1 MDWMPDHYS
10 RDPGRVRVDL
20 GSPAGVY
27 LNAAVQSMDHRES
40 SGH

>member
-10 RDPGRVRVDL
+10 RDSSRVRVDL
-20 GSPAGVY
+20 GSPAVY